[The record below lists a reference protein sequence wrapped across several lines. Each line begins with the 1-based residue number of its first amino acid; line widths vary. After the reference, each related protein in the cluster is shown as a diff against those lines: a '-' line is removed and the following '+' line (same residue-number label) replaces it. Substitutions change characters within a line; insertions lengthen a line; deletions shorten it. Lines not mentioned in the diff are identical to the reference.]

1 MMKPDTIVCIDMKW
15 PGYPVLEDTVDY
27 VQLGAFA
34 GEMVKADASSPYL
47 QLRMTLMKTREVVT
61 VMIPHSSVECVVTG
75 LADWETVFDKFIRIP
90 QTIARRKTR
99 G

>member
-1 MMKPDTIVCIDMKW
+1 MKPDTIVCIDRKW
-15 PGYPVLEDTVDY
+15 PGYPVLEDAVDY

-47 QLRMTLMKTREVVT
+47 QLRMSLTKTQEVVT

-75 LADWETVFDKFIRIP
+75 LADWEGVFDKFMRTP
-90 QTIARRKTR
+90 
-99 G
+99 